1 VDGVH
6 QSFSGRLFFGSGLCV
21 SRSAPLNFFG
31 GFNRH
36 DTILLGEGTLV
47 LDIQSSLAPT
57 LDRFREF
64 NVEIINV
71 RADADT
77 NAAYIVDDV
86 PRVVAPEVEN
96 AFSQAPMRMDAE
108 ETLAESN
115 ENGNVED
122 RIRGQLVQLDP
133 VDEKET
139 TKKFVDRSGKTTDE
153 EIDECYP
160 ESNRG

>member
-1 VDGVH
+1 
-6 QSFSGRLFFGSGLCV
+6 
-21 SRSAPLNFFG
+21 
-31 GFNRH
+31 
-36 DTILLGEGTLV
+36 
-47 LDIQSSLAPT
+47 
-57 LDRFREF
+57 
-64 NVEIINV
+64 
-71 RADADT
+71 
-77 NAAYIVDDV
+77 
-86 PRVVAPEVEN
+86 
-96 AFSQAPMRMDAE
+96 MRMDAE